1 MRIIGALG
9 AVDNL
14 RYSMI
19 MSGCGPNKTPENLI
33 KSLEKW
39 GSRSNFLKLR
49 EKLMEERENNAI

>member
-19 MSGCGPNKTPENLI
+19 INGCGPSVTPASLG
-33 KSLEKW
+33 KSLQKW
-39 GSRSNFLKLR
+39 GSKSNFLALR
-49 EKLMEERENNAI
+49 EKLVLER

>member
-19 MSGCGPNKTPENLI
+19 MNGCAAKKNPENLK
-33 KSLEKW
+33 KSL
-39 GSRSNFLKLR
+39 
-49 EKLMEERENNAI
+49 